1 MFLIFYAMYHTLV
14 ETDVIK
20 MVAHQLQ
27 VTEQKFQ
34 LSGKSYIAREVTIS
48 YGAFTDVGEV
58 GNLIVGYIVEQVQVL
73 DFFIETAAYF
83 LYVFGGDGAS
93 EVFFSLVLIDS

>member
-1 MFLIFYAMYHTLV
+1 
-14 ETDVIK
+14 

-34 LSGKSYIAREVTIS
+34 ISGKSYIAREVTIS

-58 GNLIVGYIVEQVQVL
+58 GNLIVGYIVE
-73 DFFIETAAYF
+73 
-83 LYVFGGDGAS
+83 
-93 EVFFSLVLIDS
+93 

>member
-1 MFLIFYAMYHTLV
+1 
-14 ETDVIK
+14 

-34 LSGKSYIAREVTIS
+34 ISGKSYIAREVTIS

>member
-20 MVAHQLQ
+20 MVTHQLQ
-27 VTEQKFQ
+27 VAEQKFQ
-34 LSGKSYIAREVTIS
+34 ISGKSYIAREVTIS

-58 GNLIVGYIVEQVQVL
+58 GNLIVGHIVEQVQVL
-73 DFFIETAAYF
+73 DFFIETVAYF
-83 LYVFGGDGAS
+83 LYIFRGNGAG
-93 EVFFSLVLIDS
+93 EVFFSLF

>member
-1 MFLIFYAMYHTLV
+1 
-14 ETDVIK
+14 

-34 LSGKSYIAREVTIS
+34 ISGKSYIACEVTIS
-48 YGAFTDVGEV
+48 YGAFTDVGVV
-58 GNLIVGYIVEQVQVL
+58 GNLIVGYIVEQVQAL
-73 DFFIETAAYF
+73 DFFVETAAYF
-83 LYVFGGDGAS
+83 LYIFRGNGAG